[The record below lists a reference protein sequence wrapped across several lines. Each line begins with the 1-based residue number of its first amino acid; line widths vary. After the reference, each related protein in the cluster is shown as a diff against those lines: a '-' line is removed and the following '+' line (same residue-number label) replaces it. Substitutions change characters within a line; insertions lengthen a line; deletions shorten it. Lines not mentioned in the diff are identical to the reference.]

1 MLQALE
7 FEKFKEMT
15 TIQSLCL
22 KDILEKKDV
31 IVKSK
36 TGSGKTLCFALPL
49 ANEVKSKPM
58 HIQSLILA
66 PTRELANQINLEIKK
81 VLRFIP
87 NIKVLSLC
95 GGTPFKPQVASL
107 EVGAHIVVGTVGR
120 VLQHIH
126 ETKIDFSNVNSF
138 VLDEADKMLDM
149 GFYEDILKIADYIP
163 KKRQTLLFSATYE
176 KEIEE
181 LSSKLLDKPLF
192 IENVETHKKESITQ
206 KFYETTEDRK
216 IDDLLRIISHYKMKT
231 ILIFCNT
238 KAMCEDLSNQLW
250 NKDVESLTLH
260 SDLDQR
266 DRDETVI
273 LFSNG
278 SLPILIA
285 TDIVSRGIDIDNI
298 DFVIN
303 FNIARDETIHTH
315 RIGRTAR
322 GEKKGI
328 AITLY
333 DNDEFYKVK
342 PINEKF
348 PDIEFCDVLEYEDS
362 NYKPQAEYKTLL
374 ITGGKKHKLR
384 KGDILGALTAG
395 EGLDKD
401 LIGNI
406 TILDFVSFVA
416 VKNEVLDDRLLKLGK
431 IKIKKK
437 LFKLIEK

>member
-1 MLQALE
+1 
-7 FEKFKEMT
+7 MT

-22 KDILEKKDV
+22 EDILNKKDV

-49 ANEVKSKPM
+49 ANSVQNKQM
-58 HIQSLILA
+58 VIQGLILA
-66 PTRELANQINLEIKK
+66 PTRELANQISLEIKK
-81 VLRFIP
+81 ILRFIP
-87 NIKVLSLC
+87 NVKVLTLC

-107 EVGAHIVVGTVGR
+107 EIGAHIVVGTVGR
-120 VLQHIH
+120 VLQHIY
-126 ETKIDFSNVNSF
+126 ETKIDFSNLKTF

-149 GFYEDILKIADYIP
+149 GFYDDILKISEALP
-163 KKRQTLLFSATYE
+163 KDRQTLLFSATYE
-176 KEIEE
+176 KNIEQ
-181 LSSKLLDKPLF
+181 LSSKLLSKPIF
-192 IENVETHKKESITQ
+192 IENNETHKKESINQ
-206 KFYETTEDRK
+206 KFYEITEENKVDN
-216 IDDLLRIISHYKMKT
+216 LLKIISYYKMKT
-231 ILIFCNT
+231 ALIFCNT
-238 KAMCEDLSNQLW
+238 KMMCEELCDQLW
-250 NKDVESLTLH
+250 DKKIDSLTLH

-266 DRDETVI
+266 ERDETVI

-298 DFVIN
+298 DFIIN
-303 FNIARDETIHTH
+303 YNIARDEIIHTH

-322 GEKKGI
+322 GENNGI

-333 DNDEFYKVK
+333 SKDEFYKVK

-348 PDIEFCDVLEYEDS
+348 PDIEFCDLSKYESID
-362 NYKPQAEYKTLL
+362 YKPQAEYKTLL

-401 LIGNI
+401 LVGNI
-406 TILDFVSFVA
+406 TILDFISFVA
-416 VKNEVLDDRLLKLGK
+416 VKREVIEDKLLKLGK